1 MPFMSTKKSK
11 IQTRVLI
18 AASLLVA
25 SILSSILIS
34 VLSNQKQSFWIAN
47 RELTPGQQIA
57 ATDIS
62 KVQVNISA
70 ISNNYVP
77 ADFNPIGSIVINR
90 IQRTSLIATQSISS
104 QNEAI
109 NSAEVSLTIRAI
121 DLPATV
127 LAGDRISIYLLE
139 DAEAGAF
146 PSEPELVLSDIY
158 LGSIERKNSNF
169 GSEAAITIAIGRE
182 EISDVLRSTT
192 YGRLVVVKLN
202 GWKQYSHNHY
212 GDIWQQFWE
221 FCV

>member
-1 MPFMSTKKSK
+1 MPTKKSK
-11 IQTRVLI
+11 IQIRVLI
-18 AASLLVA
+18 AVSLLVA
-25 SILSSILIS
+25 SILSSVLIS

-57 ATDIS
+57 ASDIS

-77 ADFNPIGSIVINR
+77 AGINPIGSIVINR

-139 DAEAGAF
+139 DAESGAF
-146 PSEPELVLSDIY
+146 PSEPELILSDIY

-169 GSEAAITIAIGRE
+169 GSEAAINIAIGRE
-182 EISDVLRSTT
+182 EISDVLRATT

-202 GWKQYSHNHY
+202 G
-212 GDIWQQFWE
+212 
-221 FCV
+221 

>member
-1 MPFMSTKKSK
+1 MSIKKSK

-25 SILSSILIS
+25 SILSSVLIS

-57 ATDIS
+57 ASDIS

-70 ISNNYVP
+70 ISDNYVP
-77 ADFNPIGSIVINR
+77 VGINPIGSIVINR

-104 QNEAI
+104 QNETI

-139 DAEAGAF
+139 DAESGAF

-182 EISDVLRSTT
+182 EISDVLRATT

-202 GWKQYSHNHY
+202 G
-212 GDIWQQFWE
+212 
-221 FCV
+221 

>member
-1 MPFMSTKKSK
+1 MSTKKSK
-11 IQTRVLI
+11 IQTRLLI

-25 SILSSILIS
+25 SILSSVLIS

-57 ATDIS
+57 ASDIS

-70 ISNNYVP
+70 ISTNYVP
-77 ADFNPIGSIVINR
+77 ADVNPIGSIVINR

-104 QNEAI
+104 QNETI

-182 EISDVLRSTT
+182 EISDVLRATT

-202 GWKQYSHNHY
+202 G
-212 GDIWQQFWE
+212 
-221 FCV
+221 

>member
-1 MPFMSTKKSK
+1 MSTKKSK
-11 IQTRVLI
+11 IQTRLLI

-25 SILSSILIS
+25 SILSSVLIS

-57 ATDIS
+57 ASDIS

-70 ISNNYVP
+70 ISDNYVP
-77 ADFNPIGSIVINR
+77 SHVNPIGSIVINR

-104 QNEAI
+104 QNETI

-121 DLPATV
+121 DLPGSV

-182 EISDVLRSTT
+182 EISDVLRATT

-202 GWKQYSHNHY
+202 G
-212 GDIWQQFWE
+212 
-221 FCV
+221 

>member
-1 MPFMSTKKSK
+1 MSTKKSK
-11 IQTRVLI
+11 IQTRVLV

-25 SILSSILIS
+25 SILSSVLIS

-57 ATDIS
+57 ASDIS

-70 ISNNYVP
+70 ISDNYVP
-77 ADFNPIGSIVINR
+77 AGVNPIGSIVINR

-104 QNEAI
+104 QNENI

-139 DAEAGAF
+139 DAESGAF

-182 EISDVLRSTT
+182 EISDVLRATT

-202 GWKQYSHNHY
+202 G
-212 GDIWQQFWE
+212 
-221 FCV
+221 

>member
-1 MPFMSTKKSK
+1 MHFMSIKKSK
-11 IQTRVLI
+11 IQTRALI

-25 SILSSILIS
+25 SILSSVLIS
-34 VLSNQKQSFWIAN
+34 VLSNHKQSFWIAN

-57 ATDIS
+57 TSDIS

-77 ADFNPIGSIVINR
+77 TDVNPIGSIVINR

-104 QNEAI
+104 QNETI

-139 DAEAGAF
+139 DAESGAF

-182 EISDVLRSTT
+182 EISDVLRATT

-202 GWKQYSHNHY
+202 G
-212 GDIWQQFWE
+212 
-221 FCV
+221 

>member
-1 MPFMSTKKSK
+1 MSTNKSN
-11 IQTRVLI
+11 IQGRVLI
-18 AASLLVA
+18 AAALLVA
-25 SILSSILIS
+25 SLLSSVLIS
-34 VLSNQKQSFWIAN
+34 VISNQKQSFWIAN

-70 ISNNYVP
+70 ISNNYVA
-77 ADFNPIGSIVINR
+77 ADMNPVGSIVINR
-90 IQRTSLIATQSISS
+90 IQRTSLIATQSIST
-104 QNEAI
+104 QNETI

-121 DLPATV
+121 DIPTNV

-146 PSEPELVLSDIY
+146 PSEPEVVLSDIY

-182 EISDVLRSTT
+182 EISDVLRATT

-202 GWKQYSHNHY
+202 G
-212 GDIWQQFWE
+212 
-221 FCV
+221 

>member
-1 MPFMSTKKSK
+1 MSTKKSK

-25 SILSSILIS
+25 SILSSVLIS

-57 ATDIS
+57 ASDIS

-77 ADFNPIGSIVINR
+77 VGVNPIGSIVINR

-104 QNEAI
+104 QNDAI

-139 DAEAGAF
+139 DAESGSF

-182 EISDVLRSTT
+182 EISDVLRATT

-202 GWKQYSHNHY
+202 G
-212 GDIWQQFWE
+212 
-221 FCV
+221 

>member
-1 MPFMSTKKSK
+1 MPFMSMKKSK

-25 SILSSILIS
+25 SILSSVLIS

-57 ATDIS
+57 ASDIS

-77 ADFNPIGSIVINR
+77 ADVNPIGSIVINR

-121 DLPATV
+121 DLPASV

-182 EISDVLRSTT
+182 EISDVLRATT

-202 GWKQYSHNHY
+202 G
-212 GDIWQQFWE
+212 
-221 FCV
+221 

>member
-1 MPFMSTKKSK
+1 MSTKKSK
-11 IQTRVLI
+11 IQTRVLV

-25 SILSSILIS
+25 SILSSVLIS

-57 ATDIS
+57 ASDIS

-70 ISNNYVP
+70 ISDNYVP
-77 ADFNPIGSIVINR
+77 AGVNPIGSIVINR

-104 QNEAI
+104 QNETI

-121 DLPATV
+121 DLPASV

-139 DAEAGAF
+139 DAESGAF

-182 EISDVLRSTT
+182 EISDVLRATT

-202 GWKQYSHNHY
+202 G
-212 GDIWQQFWE
+212 
-221 FCV
+221 

>member
-1 MPFMSTKKSK
+1 MSTKKSK

-25 SILSSILIS
+25 SIISSILIS
-34 VLSNQKQSFWIAN
+34 VLSNQKQSYWIAN

-77 ADFNPIGSIVINR
+77 AGVNPIGSIVINR

-127 LAGDRISIYLLE
+127 LAGDRISIYLVE

-146 PSEPELVLSDIY
+146 PSDPELVLSDIY
-158 LGSIERKNSNF
+158 LGSVERKNSNF

-182 EISDVLRSTT
+182 EISDVLRATT

-202 GWKQYSHNHY
+202 G
-212 GDIWQQFWE
+212 
-221 FCV
+221 

>member
-1 MPFMSTKKSK
+1 MSTKKSK

-25 SILSSILIS
+25 SILSSFLIS

-57 ATDIS
+57 ASDIS

-77 ADFNPIGSIVINR
+77 ADVNPIGSIVINR

-104 QNEAI
+104 QNETI

-121 DLPATV
+121 DLPGTV

-182 EISDVLRSTT
+182 EISDVLRATT

-202 GWKQYSHNHY
+202 G
-212 GDIWQQFWE
+212 
-221 FCV
+221 

>member
-77 ADFNPIGSIVINR
+77 ADVNPIGSIVINR

-121 DLPATV
+121 DLPGNV

-158 LGSIERKNSNF
+158 LGSVERKNSNF

-182 EISDVLRSTT
+182 EISDVLRATT

-202 GWKQYSHNHY
+202 G
-212 GDIWQQFWE
+212 
-221 FCV
+221 

>member
-1 MPFMSTKKSK
+1 MSTKKSK

-25 SILSSILIS
+25 SILSSVLIS

-57 ATDIS
+57 ASDIS

-70 ISNNYVP
+70 ISKNYVP
-77 ADFNPIGSIVINR
+77 AGVNPIGSIVINR

-104 QNEAI
+104 QNETI

-121 DLPATV
+121 DLPGTV

-182 EISDVLRSTT
+182 EISDVLRATT

-202 GWKQYSHNHY
+202 G
-212 GDIWQQFWE
+212 
-221 FCV
+221 

>member
-1 MPFMSTKKSK
+1 MSTKKSE

-18 AASLLVA
+18 AASLLVT
-25 SILSSILIS
+25 SILSSVLIS

-57 ATDIS
+57 ASDIS

-70 ISNNYVP
+70 ISINYVP
-77 ADFNPIGSIVINR
+77 ADVNPIGSIVINR

-104 QNEAI
+104 QNETI

-121 DLPATV
+121 DLPGSV

-182 EISDVLRSTT
+182 EISDVLRATT

-202 GWKQYSHNHY
+202 G
-212 GDIWQQFWE
+212 
-221 FCV
+221 

>member
-57 ATDIS
+57 ASDIS

-77 ADFNPIGSIVINR
+77 AGVNPIGSIVINR

-104 QNEAI
+104 QNETI

-121 DLPATV
+121 DLPGTV

-182 EISDVLRSTT
+182 EISDVLRATT

-202 GWKQYSHNHY
+202 G
-212 GDIWQQFWE
+212 
-221 FCV
+221 

>member
-1 MPFMSTKKSK
+1 MPYMSTKKSK
-11 IQTRVLI
+11 IQSRVLI

-25 SILSSILIS
+25 SILSSVLIS
-34 VLSNQKQSFWIAN
+34 ALSNQKQSFWIAN

-57 ATDIS
+57 ASDIS

-77 ADFNPIGSIVINR
+77 TGVNPIGSIVINR

-139 DAEAGAF
+139 DAELGAF
-146 PSEPELVLSDIY
+146 PSEPELILSDIY

-169 GSEAAITIAIGRE
+169 GSEVAITIAIGRE
-182 EISDVLRSTT
+182 EISDVLRATT
-192 YGRLVVVKLN
+192 YGRLAVVKLN
-202 GWKQYSHNHY
+202 G
-212 GDIWQQFWE
+212 
-221 FCV
+221 

>member
-1 MPFMSTKKSK
+1 MSTKKSK

-25 SILSSILIS
+25 SILSSVLIS

-57 ATDIS
+57 ASDIS

-77 ADFNPIGSIVINR
+77 AGVNPIGSIVINR
-90 IQRTSLIATQSISS
+90 IQHTSLIATQSISS

-182 EISDVLRSTT
+182 EISDVLRATT

-202 GWKQYSHNHY
+202 G
-212 GDIWQQFWE
+212 
-221 FCV
+221 

>member
-1 MPFMSTKKSK
+1 MSTKKSK

-25 SILSSILIS
+25 SILSSVLIS

-57 ATDIS
+57 ASDIS
-62 KVQVNISA
+62 KVQVNISV

-77 ADFNPIGSIVINR
+77 AGVNPIGSIVINR

-182 EISDVLRSTT
+182 EISDVLRATT

-202 GWKQYSHNHY
+202 G
-212 GDIWQQFWE
+212 
-221 FCV
+221 

>member
-11 IQTRVLI
+11 IQARVLI

-25 SILSSILIS
+25 SICSSILIS
-34 VLSNQKQSFWIAN
+34 TLSNQKQSFWIAN

-70 ISNNYVP
+70 ISDNYVP
-77 ADFNPIGSIVINR
+77 SSVNPIGSIVINR

-121 DLPATV
+121 DLPGTV

-182 EISDVLRSTT
+182 EISDVLRATT
-192 YGRLVVVKLN
+192 YGRLVVVKLH
-202 GWKQYSHNHY
+202 G
-212 GDIWQQFWE
+212 
-221 FCV
+221 

>member
-1 MPFMSTKKSK
+1 MPFMSTKKSR

-77 ADFNPIGSIVINR
+77 ANINPIGSIVINR

-121 DLPATV
+121 DLPASV
-127 LAGDRISIYLLE
+127 LAGDRISIYLVE

-146 PSEPELVLSDIY
+146 PSEPELVLGDIY
-158 LGSIERKNSNF
+158 LGSVERKNSNF

-182 EISDVLRSTT
+182 EISDVLRATT

-202 GWKQYSHNHY
+202 G
-212 GDIWQQFWE
+212 
-221 FCV
+221 

>member
-25 SILSSILIS
+25 SILSSVLIS

-57 ATDIS
+57 ASDIS

-77 ADFNPIGSIVINR
+77 AGVNPIGSIVINR

-104 QNEAI
+104 QNETI

-182 EISDVLRSTT
+182 EISDVLRATT

-202 GWKQYSHNHY
+202 G
-212 GDIWQQFWE
+212 
-221 FCV
+221 

>member
-1 MPFMSTKKSK
+1 MSMKKSK

-25 SILSSILIS
+25 SILSSVLIS

-57 ATDIS
+57 ASDIS

-70 ISNNYVP
+70 ISDNYVP
-77 ADFNPIGSIVINR
+77 AGVNPIGSIVINR

-104 QNEAI
+104 QNENI

-139 DAEAGAF
+139 DAEVGAF

-182 EISDVLRSTT
+182 EISDVLRATT

-202 GWKQYSHNHY
+202 G
-212 GDIWQQFWE
+212 
-221 FCV
+221 

>member
-1 MPFMSTKKSK
+1 MSTNKSK
-11 IQTRVLI
+11 IQGRVLI
-18 AASLLVA
+18 AAALLVA
-25 SILSSILIS
+25 SLLSSVLIS
-34 VLSNQKQSFWIAN
+34 VISNQKQSFWIAN

-70 ISNNYVP
+70 ISNNYVA
-77 ADFNPIGSIVINR
+77 ADMNPVGSIVINR
-90 IQRTSLIATQSISS
+90 IQRTSLIATQSIST
-104 QNEAI
+104 QNETI

-121 DLPATV
+121 DIPTNV

-146 PSEPELVLSDIY
+146 PSDPEVVLSDIY

-182 EISDVLRSTT
+182 EISDVLRATT

-202 GWKQYSHNHY
+202 G
-212 GDIWQQFWE
+212 
-221 FCV
+221 